1 MAPSPG
7 TAGGAAAAAA
17 AAAAAVVGTWLAMIT
32 CQVVPL
38 FVAKSYSD

>member
-17 AAAAAVVGTWLAMIT
+17 AAVGTWLAMIV